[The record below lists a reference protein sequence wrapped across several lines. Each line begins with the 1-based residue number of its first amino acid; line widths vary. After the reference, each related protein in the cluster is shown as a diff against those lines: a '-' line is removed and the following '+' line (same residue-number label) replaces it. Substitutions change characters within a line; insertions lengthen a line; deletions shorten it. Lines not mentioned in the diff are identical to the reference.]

1 MATSKTEP
9 KYGLLTLSQEDL
21 IDVRLYQAG
30 YEACE
35 PLHLYGPAVRN
46 HFLFHFIVSGS
57 GVLQSTDIKGNVTD
71 YRIRTHEGF
80 LISPDQV
87 TTYYADEHNPWDYI
101 WIEVDGLH
109 AQQIFGLAGL
119 GYNQPIFKPK
129 NEALVNEFANQLQE
143 IINGQKFSTYQMI
156 GHVYLT
162 LDALINASAA
172 EPQSTNNRRQ
182 DFYVQQAIQYVEN
195 NFQKGI
201 TVEDV
206 AAYCGLNRTYLSKI
220 FHSAVATNLKTF
232 LTDYRLGKAC
242 NLLKNTDNSI
252 HSIAEQVGYTNQF
265 HFSNAFKEKF
275 QLSPSQWRYQHHD

>member
-1 MATSKTEP
+1 
-9 KYGLLTLSQEDL
+9 
-21 IDVRLYQAG
+21 
-30 YEACE
+30 
-35 PLHLYGPAVRN
+35 
-46 HFLFHFIVSGS
+46 
-57 GVLQSTDIKGNVTD
+57 
-71 YRIRTHEGF
+71 
-80 LISPDQV
+80 
-87 TTYYADEHNPWDYI
+87 
-101 WIEVDGLH
+101 
-109 AQQIFGLAGL
+109 
-119 GYNQPIFKPK
+119 
-129 NEALVNEFANQLQE
+129 
-143 IINGQKFSTYQMI
+143 
-156 GHVYLT
+156 
-162 LDALINASAA
+162 
-172 EPQSTNNRRQ
+172 QSTNNRRQ

-275 QLSPSQWRYQHHD
+275 QLSPSQWRYQHHDYS